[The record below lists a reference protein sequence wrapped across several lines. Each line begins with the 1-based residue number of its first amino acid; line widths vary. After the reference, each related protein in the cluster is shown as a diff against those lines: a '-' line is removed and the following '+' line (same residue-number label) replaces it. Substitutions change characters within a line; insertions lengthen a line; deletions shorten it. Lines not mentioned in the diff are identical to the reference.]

1 MNTAALKI
9 ELDYSQ
15 ILQLI
20 RQLPLP
26 EKKKLTQE
34 LFRESVSSELNYFLN
49 KFKTDELSE
58 EDILAE
64 VESVRRDRHAQKE

>member
-64 VESVRRDRHAQKE
+64 VETVRRDRHAQKE